1 MPLPIMVAD
10 TQKCHIRLPKLNTV
24 LFPCEQP
31 TQEIFRQKPPCQVAR
46 EIVDYQQPI
55 LMPVLLRWRPAEPST
70 LQTPVALPR
79 SRKGL
84 NFTGQGFR
92 FMEGNSRAL
101 VKACVNRPASCPLPP
116 EAGCPGGAPFIAIH
130 AGVVSEILCIQ
141 LSVGGGPS
149 YLLGGF

>member
-1 MPLPIMVAD
+1 MAGTSFQMFLPCIISRV
-10 TQKCHIRLPKLNTV
+10 
-24 LFPCEQP
+24 FPC
-31 TQEIFRQKPPCQVAR
+31 
-46 EIVDYQQPI
+46 
-55 LMPVLLRWRPAEPST
+55 PVSALLSIR
-70 LQTPVALPR
+70 QTPVALPR

-84 NFTGQGFR
+84 NFREQDTGQGFR

>member
-1 MPLPIMVAD
+1 
-10 TQKCHIRLPKLNTV
+10 
-24 LFPCEQP
+24 
-31 TQEIFRQKPPCQVAR
+31 
-46 EIVDYQQPI
+46 
-55 LMPVLLRWRPAEPST
+55 MPVLLRWRPAEPST

-84 NFTGQGFR
+84 NFREQDKRQGFR

>member
-1 MPLPIMVAD
+1 MNFIVTP
-10 TQKCHIRLPKLNTV
+10 RNKLWYKAGASLLMFPPYVLV
-24 LFPCEQP
+24 LFLFVLPLLCFLLGKLPLSFLALEKRLYLREQ
-31 TQEIFRQKPPCQVAR
+31 
-46 EIVDYQQPI
+46 D
-55 LMPVLLRWRPAEPST
+55 
-70 LQTPVALPR
+70 
-79 SRKGL
+79 
-84 NFTGQGFR
+84 TGQGFR

>member
-1 MPLPIMVAD
+1 MKFSFIKWIQAKAGTPFKMFPPYAL
-10 TQKCHIRLPKLNTV
+10 V
-24 LFPCEQP
+24 LFH
-31 TQEIFRQKPPCQVAR
+31 FV
-46 EIVDYQQPI
+46 
-55 LMPVLLRWRPAEPST
+55 LFLLRFPLGKLPLSFLT
-70 LQTPVALPR
+70 LEKSLYLREQD
-79 SRKGL
+79 
-84 NFTGQGFR
+84 TGQGFR

>member
-1 MPLPIMVAD
+1 MNFIVTPRNKLWYKAGASLLMFPPYVLCLFCCVGVPPSLPLCKFPLPLL
-10 TQKCHIRLPKLNTV
+10 TLKKRLYLR
-24 LFPCEQP
+24 EQ
-31 TQEIFRQKPPCQVAR
+31 
-46 EIVDYQQPI
+46 D
-55 LMPVLLRWRPAEPST
+55 
-70 LQTPVALPR
+70 
-79 SRKGL
+79 
-84 NFTGQGFR
+84 TGQGFR

>member
-1 MPLPIMVAD
+1 M
-10 TQKCHIRLPKLNTV
+10 
-24 LFPCEQP
+24 
-31 TQEIFRQKPPCQVAR
+31 
-46 EIVDYQQPI
+46 Y
-55 LMPVLLRWRPAEPST
+55 MPVLLRWPPAEPST

-84 NFTGQGFR
+84 NFREQDTGQGFR

-130 AGVVSEILCIQ
+130 AGLYPKYCVFSCQWEGDPLI
-141 LSVGGGPS
+141 
-149 YLLGGF
+149 Y

>member
-1 MPLPIMVAD
+1 MLFSELQRAFFV
-10 TQKCHIRLPKLNTV
+10 RLFCL
-24 LFPCEQP
+24 LCF
-31 TQEIFRQKPPCQVAR
+31 
-46 EIVDYQQPI
+46 
-55 LMPVLLRWRPAEPST
+55 LLRKFPLSF
-70 LQTPVALPR
+70 LALEKR
-79 SRKGL
+79 LYLREQD
-84 NFTGQGFR
+84 TGQGFR

-116 EAGCPGGAPFIAIH
+116 EAGCPGGALFIAIH

>member
-1 MPLPIMVAD
+1 MPPLPAD
-10 TQKCHIRLPKLNTV
+10 SIHARACKLKCEK
-24 LFPCEQP
+24 
-31 TQEIFRQKPPCQVAR
+31 
-46 EIVDYQQPI
+46 I
-55 LMPVLLRWRPAEPST
+55 LTR
-70 LQTPVALPR
+70 PR

-84 NFTGQGFR
+84 NFREQDTGQGFR

>member
-1 MPLPIMVAD
+1 
-10 TQKCHIRLPKLNTV
+10 
-24 LFPCEQP
+24 
-31 TQEIFRQKPPCQVAR
+31 
-46 EIVDYQQPI
+46 
-55 LMPVLLRWRPAEPST
+55 MPVLLRWRPAEPST
-70 LQTPVALPR
+70 LQTPV
-79 SRKGL
+79 
-84 NFTGQGFR
+84 
-92 FMEGNSRAL
+92 AL

>member
-1 MPLPIMVAD
+1 MNFIVTPRNELWYKAGASLLMFP
-10 TQKCHIRLPKLNTV
+10 PYV
-24 LFPCEQP
+24 LC
-31 TQEIFRQKPPCQVAR
+31 
-46 EIVDYQQPI
+46 
-55 LMPVLLRWRPAEPST
+55 LLRWRPAEPST

-84 NFTGQGFR
+84 NFREQDTGQGFR